1 MRGDVL
7 TNKGRNPSP
16 CPSPYGRGDAVAAMQ
31 SVRQGGILCL
41 AAVLTGVFVIG
52 PADAADQSLKSAT
65 SFLSTELQ
73 RRQAD
78 ETANP
83 GMLWEAEGAELWN
96 KPEGAAGKACTSCHG
111 DAKTS
116 MKGVAARYPAIGQDS
131 GKLLN
136 IELRINHCRTHH
148 QSAQAFP
155 YESEEM
161 LALTAYIARQSAGMP
176 LSVRTDG
183 PAAPYFE
190 KGRAL
195 YYMRQG
201 QINLSC
207 AQCHDE
213 NLGRHLR
220 SDIISSAIPS
230 GYPVYRLEWQT
241 LGSLHRRLRACS
253 LGVRAIQFP
262 YGSDEYVSLELYL
275 AKRAEGF
282 ALEAPAIRK

>member
-1 MRGDVL
+1 MLR
-7 TNKGRNPSP
+7 RS
-16 CPSPYGRGDAVAAMQ
+16 
-31 SVRQGGILCL
+31 IWL
-41 AAVLTGVFVIG
+41 AAVVSGASAAGSSHTAG
-52 PADAADQSLKSAT
+52 PSLQSAT
-65 SFLSTELQ
+65 SFLSSELQ

-83 GMLWEAEGAELWN
+83 GMLWVTEGEELWS
-96 KPEGAAGKACTSCHG
+96 KSEGAADKACASCHG

-116 MKGVAARYPAIGQDS
+116 MKGVAARYPSIDQSS

-136 IELRINHCRTHH
+136 IELRINSCRTRH
-148 QSAQAFP
+148 QSAPVFR

-161 LALTAYIARQSAGMP
+161 LALTAYVAHQSAGMP

-183 PAAPYFE
+183 PAAPYYE
-190 KGRAL
+190 RGRSL
-195 YYMRQG
+195 FYLRQG

-207 AQCHDE
+207 AQCHED
-213 NLGRHLR
+213 NMGRHLR
-220 SDIISSAIPS
+220 SDKISSAIPS

-262 YGSDEYVSLELYL
+262 YGSDEYLSLELFI

-282 ALEAPAIRK
+282 AIETPAIRK

>member
-1 MRGDVL
+1 MLR
-7 TNKGRNPSP
+7 RW
-16 CPSPYGRGDAVAAMQ
+16 
-31 SVRQGGILCL
+31 IWL
-41 AAVLTGVFVIG
+41 AAFLIGVSAG
-52 PADAADQSLKSAT
+52 PSYADDSSLRSAT
-65 SFLSTELQ
+65 SFLSSELQ
-73 RRQAD
+73 KRQAD

-83 GMLWEAEGAELWN
+83 GMLWVFEGEELWN
-96 KPEGAAGKACTSCHG
+96 KPKGAAGKACASCHG

-116 MKGVAARYPAIGQDS
+116 LKGVAARYPSIDRES
-131 GKLLN
+131 GKLVNL
-136 IELRINHCRTHH
+136 ELRINSCRTRH
-148 QSAQAFP
+148 QSDQAFP

-183 PAAPYFE
+183 PAAPYYE
-190 KGRAL
+190 KGRSL
-195 YYMRQG
+195 FYLRQG

-207 AQCHDE
+207 AQCHE
-213 NLGRHLR
+213 ESMGRRLR

-262 YGSDEYVSLELYL
+262 YGSDEYLSLELFI

>member
-1 MRGDVL
+1 MLRRFL
-7 TNKGRNPSP
+7 W
-16 CPSPYGRGDAVAAMQ
+16 
-31 SVRQGGILCL
+31 L
-41 AAVLTGVFVIG
+41 AAVLSGIFVAG
-52 PADAADQSLKSAT
+52 PSSAAEPSLKSAT
-65 SFLSTELQ
+65 SFLSSELQ
-73 RRQAD
+73 RRLAD

-83 GMLWEAEGAELWN
+83 GMLWVAEGEEFWN
-96 KPEGAAGKACTSCHG
+96 KPEGALGKACASCHE

-116 MKGVAARYPAIGQDS
+116 MKGVAARYPAIDRES

-136 IELRINHCRTHH
+136 IELRINNCRTRH
-148 QSAQAFP
+148 QSAAGFP

-161 LALTAYIARQSAGMP
+161 LALTAYIARQSSGLP
-176 LSVRTDG
+176 LAVRTDG
-183 PAAPYFE
+183 PSALYYE

-195 YYMRQG
+195 YYLRQG

-262 YGSDEYVSLELYL
+262 YGSDEYLSLELFL

-282 ALEAPAIRK
+282 ALDAPAIRK

>member
-1 MRGDVL
+1 MS
-7 TNKGRNPSP
+7 GRS
-16 CPSPYGRGDAVAAMQ
+16 
-31 SVRQGGILCL
+31 ICL
-41 AAVLTGVFVIG
+41 AAVLASVSAAG
-52 PADAADQSLKSAT
+52 PSNAEDPSLRPAT
-65 SFLSTELQ
+65 SFLSSELQ

-83 GMLWEAEGAELWN
+83 GMLWVFEGEELWN
-96 KPEGAAGKACTSCHG
+96 KPEGAAGKACASCHG

-116 MKGVAARYPAIGQDS
+116 MKGVAARYPSIDQES

-136 IELRINHCRTHH
+136 IELRINSCRTRH
-148 QSAQAFP
+148 QSAPAFP

-161 LALTAYIARQSAGMP
+161 LALTAYVARQSSGMP
-176 LSVRTDG
+176 LSVRADG
-183 PAAPYFE
+183 PAAPFYE

-195 YYMRQG
+195 FYLRQG

-207 AQCHDE
+207 AQCHE
-213 NLGRHLR
+213 GNLGRHLR

-253 LGVRAIQFP
+253 LGVRAIQFA
-262 YGSDEYVSLELYL
+262 YGSDEYLNLELFI

-282 ALEAPAIRK
+282 PLEAPAIRK

>member
-1 MRGDVL
+1 MLWR
-7 TNKGRNPSP
+7 S
-16 CPSPYGRGDAVAAMQ
+16 
-31 SVRQGGILCL
+31 IWL
-41 AAVLTGVFVIG
+41 AAVLSGLLAAG
-52 PADAADQSLKSAT
+52 PSYAADPTLKSGT
-65 SFLSTELQ
+65 SFLSNELQ

-83 GMLWEAEGAELWN
+83 GMLWVAEGEELWN
-96 KPEGAAGKACTSCHG
+96 KSEGAANKACASCHG

-116 MKGVAARYPAIGQDS
+116 MKGVAAHYPAIDRDS

-136 IELRINHCRTHH
+136 IELRINNCRTGH
-148 QSAQAFP
+148 QSAQALP

-176 LSVRTDG
+176 LSVHTDG

-190 KGRAL
+190 KGRKL
-195 YYMRQG
+195 FYLRQG

-207 AQCHDE
+207 AQCHDD

-262 YGSDEYVSLELYL
+262 YGSDEYLSLELFI

>member
-1 MRGDVL
+1 MLRRV
-7 TNKGRNPSP
+7 
-16 CPSPYGRGDAVAAMQ
+16 
-31 SVRQGGILCL
+31 IWL
-41 AAVLTGVFVIG
+41 AAIFSGIML
-52 PADAADQSLKSAT
+52 ARSSHAADTRLKSAT
-65 SFLSTELQ
+65 SFLSSELQ

-83 GMLWEAEGAELWN
+83 GMLWVTEGEELWN
-96 KPEGAAGKACTSCHG
+96 KPEGAAGKACASCHG

-116 MKGVAARYPAIGQDS
+116 MKGVAAHYPAIDRES

-136 IELRINHCRTHH
+136 IELRINNCRTRH
-148 QSAQAFP
+148 QSEQAFP

-161 LALTAYIARQSAGMP
+161 LALTAYINRQSSGMT
-176 LSVRTDG
+176 LSVRTGG
-183 PAAPYFE
+183 PAAPYYE
-190 KGRAL
+190 KGRIL
-195 YYMRQG
+195 FYLRQG

-262 YGSDEYVSLELYL
+262 YGSEEYLSLELFL

>member
-1 MRGDVL
+1 MLR
-7 TNKGRNPSP
+7 RS
-16 CPSPYGRGDAVAAMQ
+16 
-31 SVRQGGILCL
+31 IWL
-41 AAVLTGVFVIG
+41 AAILAG
-52 PADAADQSLKSAT
+52 ACAAGASRAQDPSLKSAT
-65 SFLSTELQ
+65 SYLSSELQ
-73 RRQAD
+73 KRQAD

-83 GMLWEAEGAELWN
+83 GMLWVAEGEELWN
-96 KPEGAAGKACTSCHG
+96 KSAGAAGKACASCHG

-116 MKGVAARYPAIGQDS
+116 MKGVAARYPSVDQGS

-136 IELRINHCRTHH
+136 IELRINNCRTRH
-148 QSAQAFP
+148 QSAPAFS
-155 YESEEM
+155 YESDEM
-161 LALTAYIARQSAGMP
+161 LALTAYVARQSAGMP

-183 PAAPYFE
+183 PAAPYYE
-190 KGRAL
+190 KGRGL
-195 YYMRQG
+195 FYLRQG

-207 AQCHDE
+207 AQCHEDS
-213 NLGRHLR
+213 LGRHLR

-262 YGSDEYVSLELYL
+262 YGSDEYVSLELFI

-282 ALEAPAIRK
+282 AVEAPAIRK

>member
-1 MRGDVL
+1 
-7 TNKGRNPSP
+7 
-16 CPSPYGRGDAVAAMQ
+16 
-31 SVRQGGILCL
+31 
-41 AAVLTGVFVIG
+41 
-52 PADAADQSLKSAT
+52 
-65 SFLSTELQ
+65 LQ
-73 RRQAD
+73 KRQAD

-83 GMLWEAEGAELWN
+83 GMLWVAEGEELWN
-96 KPEGAAGKACTSCHG
+96 KSAGAAGKACASCHG

-116 MKGVAARYPAIGQDS
+116 MKGVAARYPSVDQGS

-136 IELRINHCRTHH
+136 IELRINNCRTRH
-148 QSAQAFP
+148 QSAPAFS
-155 YESEEM
+155 YESDEM
-161 LALTAYIARQSAGMP
+161 LALTAYVARQSAGMP

-183 PAAPYFE
+183 PAAPYYE
-190 KGRAL
+190 KGRGL
-195 YYMRQG
+195 FYLRQG

-207 AQCHDE
+207 AQCHEDS
-213 NLGRHLR
+213 LGRHLR

-262 YGSDEYVSLELYL
+262 YGSDEYVSLELFI

-282 ALEAPAIRK
+282 AVEAPAIRK